1 MRIAFALLL
10 AGAIISTY
18 PIHAQLRSDGAQP
31 VLDRLGKDD
40 GYALAVHYS
49 GDLHGSLETC
59 G

>member
-10 AGAIISTY
+10 AGAIISTT
-18 PIHAQLRSDGAQP
+18 PLFAQQSADATQATME
-31 VLDRLGKDD
+31 RLGKDD
-40 GYALAVHYS
+40 GYAIAVHYS